1 MSSTHLTPSA
11 TIAHRPIV
19 APHDFAPIDDAVLH
33 MSHVT
38 VRRGQQL
45 LLDDVS
51 WHVEEGERWIVMGPN
66 GAGKSTLV
74 NIAAART
81 HPTQGNVAILGEVLG
96 AVDVFDLRP
105 SIGLSSTLL
114 AQQVPGQET
123 IRNLVVTAAYGV
135 TGRWRESYDPEDL
148 QRAEGLLAR
157 WGIAGYDERRFQTL
171 SEGER
176 KRALIARAMMTDP
189 ELLILDEPGAGL
201 DLAGRETLVRSLDQ
215 LATDLFAPTPILV
228 THHVEEIPP
237 NFTHAMLLRDGQL
250 VSAGPI
256 DQALT
261 EETLSEAFRLPL
273 NVSRNAAGR
282 FTAFAR
288 T

>member
-1 MSSTHLTPSA
+1 MSSTELIPSA
-11 TIAHRPIV
+11 TIAQRPIV
-19 APHDFAPIDDAVLH
+19 TPHEFEPLEDAVLH

-38 VRRGQQL
+38 LRRGQNV

-51 WHVEEGERWIVMGPN
+51 WHVEEGQRWIVMGPN
-66 GAGKSTLV
+66 GAGKSTLI
-74 NIAAART
+74 NIAATRA
-81 HPTQGNVAILGEVLG
+81 HPTRGNVAILGEVLG

-114 AQQVPGQET
+114 AQQVPGGET
-123 IRNLVVTAAYGV
+123 VKNLVVTAAYGV
-135 TGRWRESYDPEDL
+135 TGRWREAYEQEDL
-148 QRAEGLLAR
+148 QRAEQLLAR
-157 WGIAGYDERRFQTL
+157 WGIAGYEDRKFRTL

-189 ELLILDEPGAGL
+189 ELLILDEPAAGL
-201 DLAGRETLVRSLDQ
+201 DLAGRETLVRSLTQ
-215 LATDLFAPTPILV
+215 LANDTFAPTPILV

-237 NFTHAMLLRDGQL
+237 NFTHAMLLREGQ
-250 VSAGPI
+250 VIAAGPLET
-256 DQALT
+256 ALT

-273 NVSRNAAGR
+273 NVSRNAEGR
-282 FTAFAR
+282 FSAFAR

>member
-1 MSSTHLTPSA
+1 MSSSELTSSA
-11 TIAHRPIV
+11 TIAQRPIV
-19 APHDFAPIDDAVLH
+19 PPREFEPIEESVVH
-33 MSHVT
+33 MSHVSL
-38 VRRGQQL
+38 RRGDNL

-51 WHVEEGERWIVMGPN
+51 WHVQEGERWIVMGPN
-66 GAGKSTLV
+66 GAGKSTLI
-74 NIAAART
+74 NIVAARS
-81 HPTQGNVAILGEVLG
+81 HPTSGNVGILGEVLG

-114 AQQVPGQET
+114 AEQVPGGE
-123 IRNLVVTAAYGV
+123 IVRDLVVTAAYGV
-135 TGRWRESYDPEDL
+135 TGRWREEYDPEDL
-148 QRAEGLLAR
+148 KRAEQLLAR
-157 WGIAGYDERRFQTL
+157 WGIGRYSERKFRTL

-201 DLAGRETLVRSLDQ
+201 DLAGRETLVRSLSQ
-215 LATDLFAPTPILV
+215 LAADHFAPTPILV
-228 THHVEEIPP
+228 THHVEEVPP
-237 NFTHAMLLRDGQL
+237 NFTHAMLLRDGKI

-256 DQALT
+256 DTALT

-273 NVSRNAAGR
+273 NVSRNAEGR

>member
-1 MSSTHLTPSA
+1 MSSPDLTYSA
-11 TIAHRPIV
+11 TIAQQTIV
-19 APHDFAPIDDAVLH
+19 SPHDFEPIDDSVVQ

-38 VRRGQQL
+38 YKRGNNV

-51 WHVEEGERWIVMGPN
+51 WLVEEGQRWIVMGPN
-66 GAGKSTLV
+66 GAGKSTMI
-74 NIAAART
+74 NMAAARS
-81 HPTQGNVAILGEVLG
+81 HPTVGNVSILGEVLG

-114 AQQVPGQET
+114 AEQVPGGET
-123 IRNLVVTAAYGV
+123 TRNLVVTAAYGV
-135 TGRWRESYDPEDL
+135 TGRWREQYEPEDL
-148 QRAEGLLAR
+148 ERADRLLAR
-157 WGIAGYDERRFQTL
+157 WGIAGYADRRFRTL

-201 DLAGRETLVRSLDQ
+201 DLAGRETLVRSLSQ
-215 LATDLFAPTPILV
+215 LAADPLAPTQILV
-228 THHVEEIPP
+228 THHVEEVPP
-237 NFTHAMLLRDGQL
+237 NFTHALLLREGQL

-256 DQALT
+256 ETALT

-273 NVSRNAAGR
+273 NVSRNAEGR

>member
-1 MSSTHLTPSA
+1 MSSTQLTPSA
-11 TIAHRPIV
+11 TTAQRPIV
-19 APHDFAPIDDAVLH
+19 APHDFTPIDDAVLH

-38 VRRGQQL
+38 VRRGQNL

-114 AQQVPGQET
+114 AQQVPGSET

-135 TGRWRESYDPEDL
+135 TGRWRETYDPEDL
-148 QRAEGLLAR
+148 QRAERLLAR
-157 WGIAGYDERRFQTL
+157 WGIAGYDDRRFRTL

-201 DLAGRETLVRSLDQ
+201 DLAGRETLVRSLGQ
-215 LATDLFAPTPILV
+215 LAADPFAPTPILV

-237 NFTHAMLLRDGQL
+237 SFTHAMLLRDGQI

-261 EETLSEAFRLPL
+261 EDTLSEAFRLPL
-273 NVSRNAAGR
+273 NVSRNAEGR